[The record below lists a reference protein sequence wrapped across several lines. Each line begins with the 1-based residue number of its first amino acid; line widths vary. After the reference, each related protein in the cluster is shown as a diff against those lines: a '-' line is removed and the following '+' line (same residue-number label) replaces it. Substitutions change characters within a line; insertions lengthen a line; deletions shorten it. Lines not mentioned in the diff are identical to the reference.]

1 LGGGTDINRALAY
14 AQSMIT
20 KPHDT
25 ILVLIT
31 DLYEGGSAEQM
42 LRRVAALVAGGVQ
55 VIALLALND
64 DGAPDYDRENAAAL
78 AALGVPAFAC
88 TPDAFPEVM
97 AAAIERRDLRGL
109 IERLAAERAGG

>member
-1 LGGGTDINRALAY
+1 VY
-14 AQSMIT
+14 AQSLIT
-20 KPHDT
+20 KPRDT

-31 DLYEGGSAEQM
+31 DLYEGGSAQQM
-42 LRRVAALVAGGVQ
+42 LRRVAALVANGVQ
-55 VIALLALND
+55 VIVLLSLND

-97 AAAIERRDLRGL
+97 AAAIERRDVRTLV
-109 IERLAAERAGG
+109 ERLAAERAGG